1 MRESLIL
8 TIVLILFLDTCEN
21 KKTMNM
27 NKIHLI
33 KTDKQNH
40 YIIKTKGESDHQKR
54 GRPQLQ
60 NKAKILPEGKHLRQL

>member
-8 TIVLILFLDTCEN
+8 TIVLILFLDSSENMKTKN
-21 KKTMNM
+21 KK
-27 NKIHLI
+27 HFI

-40 YIIKTKGESDHQKR
+40 FIVETKGHQKR

-60 NKAKILPEGKHLRQL
+60 NKAEILPEVKHLKQLYPKV